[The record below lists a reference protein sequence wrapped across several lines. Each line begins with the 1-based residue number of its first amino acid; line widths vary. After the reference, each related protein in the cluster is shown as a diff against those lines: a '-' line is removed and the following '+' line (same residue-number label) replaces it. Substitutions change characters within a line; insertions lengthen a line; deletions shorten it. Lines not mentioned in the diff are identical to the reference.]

1 MKERRHGPNQNFERA
16 KDFKG
21 TLKKLFNFVHIHLY
35 LVL

>member
-21 TLKKLFNFVHIHLY
+21 TLKKLFKLY
-35 LVL
+35 